1 VKVTFRFGEKRYTP
15 TVLHTSID
23 GNTYLC
29 GMEREGSWHDKC
41 MTDTFAKSLPK
52 CKDCEEAKE

>member
-1 VKVTFRFGEKRYTP
+1 VREKRYTP

-41 MTDTFAKSLPK
+41 MTDAFAKSLPK
-52 CKDCEEAKE
+52 CKDCEEAKA